1 MSMFLCSKCDQIK
14 DGDYVEA
21 AEDPNDDTKMC
32 CLSCLED
39 ESEMFVGT
47 REALDNLSI
56 RGSHEYK

>member
-21 AEDPNDDTKMC
+21 VEDPNDDTKMC

-39 ESEMFVGT
+39 VELFEGT
-47 REALDNLSI
+47 REALSNLTI
-56 RGSHEYK
+56 RGDK